1 MARNLNRRQFLERSK
16 TTGLGLAVGM
26 TILANPRSV
35 RAAPANDKI
44 VMAIVGCRGRGL
56 SLAYGFAGRGDCEFA
71 YLADVY
77 TTRFPNAAKIA
88 QQQGGREP
96 KCVQDFRRALEDKS
110 VDAAVLALP
119 PHWHALATIWSCQAG
134 KDVYVE
140 KPPTQNCWEGRK
152 MVEAARKHKRI
163 VQVGM
168 QNRSAPYNFAARKYI
183 EEGKLGTIHLCRVY
197 QQMSSNPNFKIGPDS
212 DPPEG
217 LDWDM
222 WQGPAPKRPYNRT
235 VFANKTQLWDYGG
248 GDIVGD
254 GIHQLDLARWLCGVD
269 YPKAVYSTGG
279 RFASTGDSQVPDTQ
293 VVVYDFERMV
303 MMMQYTG
310 FTPYVLKTE
319 GAVREADL
327 FPYWPQN
334 TTRIEIFGTEGLM
347 LVGRMGGG
355 WQVFVRPKDR
365 KPVVKAQ
372 MYGRFPDPEHKE
384 NFVQCIRS
392 RRLPNADV
400 EQGHRSALLSHYGNI
415 SYRLGGQRLVIDPAT
430 EHFVDNPEA
439 MKLFKRQGRKPWVI
453 EEEV

>member
-1 MARNLNRRQFLERSK
+1 MARNLNRRQFLQRSQR
-16 TTGLGLAVGM
+16 TGAGLAAGM
-26 TILANPRSV
+26 TILADPGSV

-44 VMAIVGCRGRGL
+44 IMAIVGCRGRGL
-56 SLAYGFAGRGDCEFA
+56 SLVYGFTDRGDCEFA

-77 TTRFPNAAKIA
+77 TQRFSNAKNIA
-88 QQQGGREP
+88 RHQGGREP
-96 KCVQDFRRALEDKS
+96 KCVQDFRKALEDKS

-140 KPPTQNCWEGRK
+140 KPPTHNCWEGRK

-163 VQVGM
+163 VQVGT

-183 EEGKLGTIHLCRVY
+183 EEGKLGTLHLCRVY
-197 QQMSSNPNFKIGPDS
+197 QQRLSNPNFKIGPDS

-222 WQGPAPKRPYNRT
+222 WQGPAPKRPYNAT
-235 VFANKTQLWDYGG
+235 VFSRKTQLWDYGG

-279 RFASTGDSQVPDTQ
+279 RFASTGDSQMPDTQ
-293 VVVYDFERMV
+293 VVVYDFDGME
-303 MMMQYTG
+303 MMMHYGG
-310 FTPYVLKTE
+310 FMPYILKTE
-319 GAVREADL
+319 GEVRHNDL
-327 FPYWPQN
+327 FPLWPQSS
-334 TTRIEIFGTEGLM
+334 TRIELFGTEGLM
-347 LVGRMGGG
+347 MVGRMGGG
-355 WQVFVRPKDR
+355 WQVFTRPKSR

-372 MYGRFPDPEHKE
+372 RFGRFPDPDHKE

-392 RRLPNADV
+392 RRLPNADI
-400 EQGHRSALLSHYGNI
+400 EQGHRSVLLSHYGNI
-415 SYRLGGQRLVIDPAT
+415 SYRLGGERLVIDPAT
-430 EHFVDNPEA
+430 EHIVDNPEA
-439 MKLFKRQGRKPWVI
+439 MKLFKRQGRKPWII
-453 EEEV
+453 EDEV